1 MTQVHARGRSSLTV
15 KAYNRRALLLALLR
29 EQPISRV
36 RLARTTGLSTTTV
49 TNLVTELTEDG
60 VLVEA
65 GTDTEAAPSGAG
77 RRPRA
82 LTPAP
87 DSRYAVGVHI
97 GVRRIKIAL
106 CNLMAQVIDCRIL
119 PTQAHATPEEIVA
132 NVAATITEILRTAGL
147 TQNATRLIGVGV
159 GASGLVDVDA
169 GVNVLAPNLG
179 WRQVPLRSLLTD
191 ALKLPVVVDNN
202 VRCMALAESL
212 YGAGVQTRALA
223 FVYARIGVGAGL
235 VVDGQVY
242 RGAGYGAGE
251 IGHWV
256 MMAGENAD
264 HANTSLEDLI
274 SERKIVE
281 MVQRCAPAVLPA
293 DASGSARDPIE
304 AVFAAARAGHPLV
317 RELLDQRADYLG
329 IALANLVDVLNP
341 QLVLLG
347 GFLHDGFDLFHARLA
362 ASMRNH
368 AFGGLGEKVELRPAT
383 FGAQCGEIGAAV
395 LAIDEFFLGSVSR
408 G

>member
-1 MTQVHARGRSSLTV
+1 MRPVTQVQAGGRSSLTI
-15 KAYNRRALLLALLR
+15 KAHNRRTLLLALLR

-49 TNLVTELTEDG
+49 TNLVAELSAQGVVTETGMDH
-60 VLVEA
+60 A
-65 GTDTEAAPSGAG
+65 AAPPGAG

-82 LTPAP
+82 LGLVA
-87 DSRYAVGVHI
+87 DSRYVIGVHI

-106 CNLMAQVIDCRIL
+106 CNLMAEIIDCVVL
-119 PTQAHATPEEIVA
+119 PVQTGQAPDVTLHGVTEAIRTLRA
-132 NVAATITEILRTAGL
+132 RNGLDAAGSS
-147 TQNATRLIGVGV
+147 RLLGVGV
-159 GASGLVDVDA
+159 GASGLVDMDA

-179 WRQVPLRSLLTD
+179 WRQVPLRDLLGD
-191 ALKLPVVVDNN
+191 VLDLPVTVDNN

-212 YGAGVQTRALA
+212 YGAGLQTRALA

-256 MMAGENAD
+256 MVAGDAAGNL
-264 HANTSLEDLI
+264 SLEELI
-274 SERKIVE
+274 SERRIVALVE
-281 MVQRCAPAVLPA
+281 EQAPDVLPR
-293 DASGSARDPIE
+293 DGQSYDPIQ
-304 AVFAAARAGHPLV
+304 AIFAAARAGHPLV
-317 RELLDQRADYLG
+317 RTLLDERAVYLG

-347 GFLHDGFDLFHARLA
+347 GFLHDGYDLFYDKLA
-362 ASMRNH
+362 ATVHAH
-368 AFGGLGEKVELRPAT
+368 AFGGLGEKVRMEPAT
-383 FGAQCGEIGAAV
+383 FGAQCGEIGAAA
-395 LAIDEFFLGSVSR
+395 LGIDEFFLTHS
-408 G
+408 